1 VRFIFA
7 SDLFVI
13 LLFAAMIFI
22 ICYLNIN
29 RILKFYYDKTL
40 GQREELFQYL
50 DKLYIDT
57 DRDRVS
63 RLLMVLSFGVGGLIF
78 LVLWPNILPGLVLG
92 TAFAI
97 GGWTLPKII
106 VKNMWEARCSKITN
120 QMVDGMTIMANGVRS
135 GLSVPQSMERIVQN
149 IPGPLAQEFSLILK
163 QIQLGRSVEEA
174 LTEFSE
180 RIPRPD
186 VHMFVTS
193 VNILK
198 ETGGNMAE
206 TFETITTTIRE
217 RQKIEKKIEALT
229 AKGKTQA
236 IFATSVPF
244 VLLLIFFAVDPT
256 YVMPL
261 FTKPLGWFALFL
273 MLGLQI
279 IGGVMMKKIVTI
291 KV

>member
-1 VRFIFA
+1 MRFIFA